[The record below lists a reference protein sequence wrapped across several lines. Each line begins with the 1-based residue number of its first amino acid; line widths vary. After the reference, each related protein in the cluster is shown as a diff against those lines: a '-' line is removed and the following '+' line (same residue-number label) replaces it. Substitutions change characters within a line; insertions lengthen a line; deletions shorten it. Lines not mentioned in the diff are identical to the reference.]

1 MGSAVQ
7 GRRPWQDVVAEKR
20 RLQAESLAYFAP
32 QGDGANSKADDK
44 LASKDAKPVDGTELI
59 ARLTRGEVSCESLI
73 KSHVKKSVR
82 TMPIFGPSQRI
93 SY

>member
-20 RLQAESLAYFAP
+20 RIQAESLARFAP
-32 QGDGANSKADDK
+32 QGDGADSKAEDS
-44 LASKDAKPVDGTELI
+44 LATKDTKSVDGTELV

-73 KSHVKKSVR
+73 KSHIEKSVKIMQNFR
-82 TMPIFGPSQRI
+82 PSQQKL
-93 SY
+93 Y